1 MNKWSSNQMKEL
13 FVLFMKS
20 FFVFYI
26 TQLISGSGVTGKTV
40 FYSLFGA
47 AIWVLLL
54 KIFPNLT
61 NRE

>member
-1 MNKWSSNQMKEL
+1 MKEL

-40 FYSLFGA
+40 LYSLFGA